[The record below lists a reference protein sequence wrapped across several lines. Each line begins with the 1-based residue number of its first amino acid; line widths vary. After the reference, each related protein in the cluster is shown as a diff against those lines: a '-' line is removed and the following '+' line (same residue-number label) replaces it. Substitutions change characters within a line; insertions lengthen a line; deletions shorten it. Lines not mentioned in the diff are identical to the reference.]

1 MANLTPKSPQEVE
14 VLYIL
19 PAIRRDLSMNLKE
32 LGLEQKAI
40 AKLLNVTEPAVS
52 QYMNSKRASQVHFTK
67 DMEGEIK
74 QIACKIIQAKE
85 QLPIVD
91 EMQHLVKRSLLEKT
105 TCTICHE
112 QVQGIPVGCTACF
125 K

>member
-19 PAIRRDLSMNLKE
+19 PALRRDLSLNLKE

-40 AKLLNVTEPAVS
+40 AKLLNVTEPAIS
-52 QYMNSKRASQVHFTK
+52 QYLNSRRASQVHFSK
-67 DMEGEIK
+67 HMGGEIK
-74 QIACKIIQAKE
+74 QVARKMIEAKE
-85 QLPIVD
+85 QLPMVE
-91 EMQHLVKRSLLEKT
+91 EMQYLVKRSLLERT
-105 TCTICHE
+105 TCSICHE
-112 QVQGIPVGCTACF
+112 QVAGIPAGCTACF